1 MGTAGLN
8 TDPLGST
15 FGSVYRP
22 QEAGGGAGN
31 GSPTGGGIVR
41 IQSASLTLTDA
52 TSVIRANG
60 GNNSDRGGAGGS
72 VWITTGSGVWSGRRR
87 GAGRRAVVLRDG
99 RRGSDRDRVHDGD
112 GERACRTWWRGRGA
126 RARTNR
132 YGGAGTIYLKGP
144 TSTYG
149 DLTVDNGGKTGQATE
164 LPSLGCGIAQAGTTG
179 ATLVTDRAV
188 NIPAYFA
195 GNWVEIRD
203 RGATC

>member
-1 MGTAGLN
+1 M
-8 TDPLGST
+8 
-15 FGSVYRP
+15 
-22 QEAGGGAGN
+22 
-31 GSPTGGGIVR
+31 R

-60 GNNSDRGGAGGS
+60 GKHLGPGRSGRLGVDHDGG
-72 VWITTGSGVWSGRRR
+72 GVWSGSRR
-87 GAGRRAVVLRDG
+87 GAGRRAVVLRSG
-99 RRGSDRDRVHDGD
+99 RRGSDRHRVHDGD
-112 GERACRTWWRGRGA
+112 GEGA
-126 RARTNR
+126 VEPGGADGEQRARTNR
-132 YGGAGTIYLKGP
+132 FGGAGTIYLKGS

-164 LPSLGCGIAQAGTTG
+164 LPSLGSGIAQAGTTG

-203 RGATC
+203 CGQRAEGHVPDLDGGGRDRSPRR